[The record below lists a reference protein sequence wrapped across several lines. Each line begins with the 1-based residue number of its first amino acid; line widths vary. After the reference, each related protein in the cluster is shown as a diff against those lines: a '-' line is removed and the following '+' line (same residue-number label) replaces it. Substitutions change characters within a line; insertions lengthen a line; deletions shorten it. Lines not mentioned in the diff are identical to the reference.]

1 MTKMT
6 IVIADEDEG
15 YLSPLEIKFVEEM
28 TDAAEIITIT
38 DREYF
43 EKYFSTPRKIDILI
57 INEEFYS
64 DSLIKHNIDNTFI
77 LKENEDVHSENNEI
91 YKYTSVKDIY
101 DEIIGKIKLTEGLP
115 QEKKQTETIMIYSP
129 AGGTGTSTLSLIIA
143 ETIAK
148 RHKRVLYL
156 STENIQSLS
165 VYLGSE
171 HFMSKELERKIALKA
186 FDAVSELK
194 NELVE
199 AGGVYYVP
207 PIRQAAAVLGIREEH
222 YIHLIQKIRESNDF
236 DYIVVDTD
244 SGLTSEKVSMMVCA
258 DRVAVVAAQDR
269 ISAKKLDIF
278 LDNIDCSDTGKF
290 MFICNKYRGEK
301 ENNLTNSTM
310 KNSCIVKQ
318 YVEFYDDVDI
328 DAAAESDSVQNFVYG
343 LL

>member
-1 MTKMT
+1 M
-6 IVIADEDEG
+6 
-15 YLSPLEIKFVEEM
+15 
-28 TDAAEIITIT
+28 
-38 DREYF
+38 
-43 EKYFSTPRKIDILI
+43 
-57 INEEFYS
+57 
-64 DSLIKHNIDNTFI
+64 
-77 LKENEDVHSENNEI
+77 
-91 YKYTSVKDIY
+91 KDIY